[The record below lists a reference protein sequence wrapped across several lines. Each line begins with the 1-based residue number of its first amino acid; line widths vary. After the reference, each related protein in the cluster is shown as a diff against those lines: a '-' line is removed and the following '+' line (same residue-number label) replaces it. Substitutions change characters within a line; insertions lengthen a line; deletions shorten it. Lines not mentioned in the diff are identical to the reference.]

1 MALPSAMDAGWTRAS
16 RAAAFMRLARR
27 WAPYAV
33 LLVASG
39 ILLATSPTDGDFS
52 WSDAPRHA
60 LNGAFVKDF
69 VASLP
74 WRHPVAWAENY
85 YLQYPALSILF
96 YPPLFYFFEAAVY
109 AVFGVSH
116 LASQA
121 TVAAFYAF
129 LGLGVYRLARLW
141 LPRFTALGAALML
154 MGAPEVALWGRQ
166 VMLDIPAMAW
176 LVWGVWACAK
186 FMRAGRGADLAFGAA
201 MLLAALYTK
210 YDVVFIA
217 PVVMLTL
224 VAARGVGILRDRR
237 VLWTGWAAAI
247 GALPAVYLALEF
259 GMANFQSVD
268 DLAGELPRWSLAA
281 WQFYPDLLPQ
291 ILGWPVLALAL
302 AGAGL
307 LLAGRL
313 PAFKSSG
320 TGNWPA
326 WLLLGWIALGYVFFS
341 AIAVREP
348 RHILTVM
355 PPFAILAASVLD
367 RLLSRRSAGLAAC
380 LIGICMLAWSVFEC
394 PVPVVTG
401 YQELADYVA
410 GHAPPNEV
418 VLFSGYRDGNFIFDL
433 RAREDRRDISTLR
446 ADKLLLRVAIERR
459 RGVGDNG
466 YSEDEIKRMIRGLGV
481 SLVVAQDGF
490 WNDLA
495 EMRRFENVLANPD
508 FIVVAHFPIGGTMG
522 RIDKSFTV
530 YRPAYPVESGK
541 TDLGIDMPIIGGK
554 FQGQI
559 R

>member
-1 MALPSAMDAGWTRAS
+1 MVSPSATEAGWTRAK
-16 RAAAFMRLARR
+16 RVEVLMRLAGR

-33 LLVASG
+33 LLVASV
-39 ILLATSPTDGDFS
+39 ILLATSPVAGDFS

-69 VASLP
+69 IAALP

-85 YLQYPALSILF
+85 YLQFPALSILF
-96 YPPLFYFFEAAVY
+96 YPPLFYFFEAASY

-154 MGAPEVALWGRQ
+154 MGAPEIALWGRQ

-176 LVWGVWACAK
+176 MVWGVWACAK

-210 YDVVFIA
+210 YDVIFIVLVLPPA
-217 PVVMLTL
+217 L
-224 VAARGVGILRDRR
+224 VAARGAAILRDKR
-237 VLWTGWAAAI
+237 VLWTGLAAAI
-247 GALPAVYLALEF
+247 GALPAVYLALTF

-281 WQFYPDLLPQ
+281 WQFYPALLPQ
-291 ILGWPVLALAL
+291 ILGWPVLALAF

-320 TGNWPA
+320 AGFWPA

-341 AIAVREP
+341 VIAVREP

-355 PPFAILAASVLD
+355 PPLAILAASALD
-367 RLLSRRSAGLAAC
+367 RLLPRRSSGLAAC
-380 LIGICMLAWSVFEC
+380 LLGVCMLAWSILEC
-394 PVPVVTG
+394 PVPVVSG
-401 YQELADYVA
+401 YREIADYVA
-410 GHAPPNEV
+410 GHAPPNGV

-433 RAREDRRDISTLR
+433 RARGDRRDIWTLR
-446 ADKLLLRVAIERR
+446 ADKLLLRVAIERTAA
-459 RGVGDNG
+459 
-466 YSEDEIKRMIRGLGV
+466 SATAATARM
-481 SLVVAQDGF
+481 
-490 WNDLA
+490 
-495 EMRRFENVLANPD
+495 
-508 FIVVAHFPIGGTMG
+508 
-522 RIDKSFTV
+522 KS
-530 YRPAYPVESGK
+530 RA
-541 TDLGIDMPIIGGK
+541 
-554 FQGQI
+554 
-559 R
+559 

>member
-1 MALPSAMDAGWTRAS
+1 MALPSAMDAGWTRAM

-27 WAPYAV
+27 WVPYAV

-39 ILLATSPTDGDFS
+39 ILLATSPVNGDFS

-69 VASLP
+69 IAALP

-96 YPPLFYFFEAAVY
+96 YPPLFYLFEAVSY

-116 LASQA
+116 FTAQA

-154 MGAPEVALWGRQ
+154 MGAPEIALWGRQ

-186 FMRAGRGADLAFGAA
+186 FMRAGRGADLVFGAA

-210 YDVVFIA
+210 YDVIFIA
-217 PVVMLTL
+217 PVLMLAL
-224 VAARGVGILRDRR
+224 VAARGGAILRDRR
-237 VLWTGWAAAI
+237 VLWTVLGTMI

-281 WQFYPDLLPQ
+281 WEFYPDLLPQ
-291 ILGWPVLALAL
+291 ILGWPVLVLAL
-302 AGAGL
+302 AGAAL
-307 LLAGRL
+307 LLTSRL

-320 TGNWPA
+320 AGFWPA
-326 WLLLGWIALGYVFFS
+326 WLLLGWIVLGYAFFS

-367 RLLSRRSAGLAAC
+367 RLLPRRSSGMAAC
-380 LIGICMLAWSVFEC
+380 LLGVGMLAWSIFEC

-401 YQELADYVA
+401 YREIADYVA
-410 GHAPPNEV
+410 GHAPPNGV
-418 VLFSGYRDGNFIFDL
+418 VLFSGYRDGNFVFDL

-459 RGVGDNG
+459 RGVGDSG
-466 YSEDEIKRMIRGLGV
+466 YSEDEIARMIHDLGV

-490 WNDLA
+490 WDDLA
-495 EMRRFENVLANPD
+495 EMRRFENVLARPD
-508 FIVVAHFPIGGTMG
+508 FIAVAHFSIGGTMG
-522 RIDKSFTV
+522 RIDKSFTL
-530 YRPAYPVESGK
+530 YRPTYPVESRK
-541 TDLGIDMPIIGGK
+541 IDLGIDMPIIGDK